1 MYRQAI
7 AFCLAR
13 SRPAFEVRIANPE
26 HAEEEVRTFGPH
38 LLIRNDTD
46 GLEPGVLAG
55 VPCQVEV
62 IYSDGMDAKIHL
74 LDRQV
79 EKSEDM
85 STERLLRVADEAA
98 ELMARP

>member
-13 SRPAFEVRIANPE
+13 SRPAFEVRIADPE

-38 LLIRNDTD
+38 LLVRNDTD
-46 GLEPGVLAG
+46 GLDPSVLEG

-62 IYSDGMDAKIHL
+62 VYSDGMDARIHL
-74 LDRQV
+74 LGGRL
-79 EKSEDM
+79 EEAEDM
-85 STERLLRVADEAA
+85 STEGLLRVADEAA
-98 ELMARP
+98 DLMDRP

>member
-1 MYRQAI
+1 
-7 AFCLAR
+7 
-13 SRPAFEVRIANPE
+13 
-26 HAEEEVRTFGPH
+26 
-38 LLIRNDTD
+38 
-46 GLEPGVLAG
+46 
-55 VPCQVEV
+55 
-62 IYSDGMDAKIHL
+62 